1 MSLFGVVLTTIST
14 TEMEKHRK
22 FCGAFLV
29 GLSEADSKKYRLILD
44 SRKRDPIEMAA
55 SSDMSIISQ
64 DDPKDNNKN
73 DYYKGKTVVK
83 RLQRSCSRTFSLE
96 EKQKI
101 VAAYQSGK
109 FCHELGNEYKCS
121 KTTIIKLLRQ
131 QGVDVRKDK
140 ARAKINDKVVIEMYG
155 QMATV
160 AQIAKHFGV
169 NPQIITRCLREHG
182 VKIRTRWDYPQK

>member
-1 MSLFGVVLTTIST
+1 
-14 TEMEKHRK
+14 MEKHRK

-131 QGVDVRKDK
+131 QGSCGSQGQSSGQKSTIKWLSRCMGKWLQWRKLLSTL
-140 ARAKINDKVVIEMYG
+140 A
-155 QMATV
+155 
-160 AQIAKHFGV
+160 
-169 NPQIITRCLREHG
+169 
-182 VKIRTRWDYPQK
+182 